1 MKKSKKKKEQ
11 IETKNNYTVYKHTS
25 PDGKVYIG
33 STSLNPKYRWNYG
46 KGYKRCTRFF
56 KAINEIGWDNFEHEI
71 LFENLS
77 QSEAEKIEEEYIKKY
92 KSTDEKFGFNMA
104 DGASLIGY
112 KRTEETKQRMSE
124 AQKGRKI
131 KPESIKKRSEKVKAN
146 RTYAGKN
153 NGMYGRHHTKETR
166 EKIRLSNTGK
176 KHTEESRKKMSESR
190 KGIKQ
195 SEEAKAKKREKMI
208 GERNPFYGRKHTEE
222 SRSKVSEKNSKKVIC
237 LETGEIFKSSIFAS
251 RSMGLND
258 TAVSGSIRGKS
269 KTAGGFHWK
278 YLEET
283 KNEN

>member
-33 STSLNPKYRWNYG
+33 STSLNPKYRWNHG

-112 KRTEETKQRMSE
+112 KRTEETKQKISE
-124 AQKGRKI
+124 AQKGRKM

-146 RTYAGKN
+146 GTFSGKN
-153 NGMYGRHHTKETR
+153 NGMYGRHHTKETI
-166 EKIRLSNTGK
+166 EKISKANKGKSNGSLTELHKLRISQSRLN
-176 KHTEESRKKMSESR
+176 
-190 KGIKQ
+190 
-195 SEEAKAKKREKMI
+195 
-208 GERNPFYGRKHTEE
+208 
-222 SRSKVSEKNSKKVIC
+222 SEKIKRRKVIC
-237 LETGEIFKSSIFAS
+237 VETGIVYSSLNETARQFKVTPQAIWAS
-251 RSMGLND
+251 CK
-258 TAVSGSIRGKS
+258 GKQCGPI
-269 KTAGGFHWK
+269 KGHNFK
-278 YLEET
+278 YY
-283 KNEN
+283 KEN